1 MLDIKPNRTNRVKE
15 SFGACHINTPRNQ
28 LEIDSNPTRIELE
41 YEIDYARKFFLF
53 DVVPIGAVRMTQSDK
68 WKTNP
73 NHTDPQKRQREA
85 VARYFD
91 FKNKVRQQAHKM
103 NYKMSGILEIVF
115 LVPMPNSWS
124 EKKKSRH
131 NKHPVITRPDIDNY
145 IKSFMDALE
154 IEDGFVWKVIAEK
167 RHAFKG
173 SILVYETN

>member
-1 MLDIKPNRTNRVKE
+1 MLDIKPNRINRVKE
-15 SFGACHINTPRNQ
+15 SFGACHINMPRNQ
-28 LEIDSNPTRIELE
+28 LEIESLPSSELE

-85 VARYFD
+85 VSRYFD
-91 FKNKVRQQAHKM
+91 FKNKVRQQSHQM
-103 NYKMSGILEIVF
+103 NYKMSGVLEIVF

-131 NKHPVITRPDIDNY
+131 NKHPVKTRPDIDNY

-173 SILVYETN
+173 SILVYEIN

>member
-1 MLDIKPNRTNRVKE
+1 MPENKINKINRVKE
-15 SFGACHINTPRNQ
+15 SFGACHINTPRTKLEPNSNQ
-28 LEIDSNPTRIELE
+28 TRTELE
-41 YEIDYARKFFLF
+41 YEIDYTRKFYLF
-53 DVVPIGAVRMTQSDK
+53 DVVPMGAVRMTQSDK

-73 NHTDPQKRQREA
+73 NHSDPQKRQRET

-91 FKNKVRQQAHKM
+91 FKDKVRQQARQM
-103 NYKMSGILEIVF
+103 NYKMSGVLEIVF

-124 EKKKSRH
+124 EKKKLRH
-131 NKHPVITRPDIDNY
+131 NKHPVTTRPDIDNY

-154 IEDGFVWKVIAEK
+154 VEDGFVWKVITEK